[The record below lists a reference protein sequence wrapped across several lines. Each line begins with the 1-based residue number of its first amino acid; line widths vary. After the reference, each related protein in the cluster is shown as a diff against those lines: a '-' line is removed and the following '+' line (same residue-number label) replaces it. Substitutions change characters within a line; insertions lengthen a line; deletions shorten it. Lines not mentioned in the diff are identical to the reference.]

1 MEVITTCS
9 PKNFDFVRSLGAK
22 HVFDYNDE
30 NVAQKIKEAVPGL
43 KYVFDTIGN
52 SSSSSIASQSLDRC
66 GGQLCTVRPGKGNT
80 ENVPK
85 WTRVTDVLVWTAFL
99 KEHQYGHF
107 RWPMPQL
114 LRDGKIKPNNVKL
127 FDGGL
132 GSVTEGFQQY
142 RDGKISGYKIV
153 YSMW

>member
-1 MEVITTCS
+1 MFS
-9 PKNFDFVRSLGAK
+9 RSWSTDGVLQIIEEDHLLVAALFAK
-22 HVFDYNDE
+22 
-30 NVAQKIKEAVPGL
+30 
-43 KYVFDTIGN
+43 
-52 SSSSSIASQSLDRC
+52 
-66 GGQLCTVRPGKGNT
+66 
-80 ENVPK
+80 
-85 WTRVTDVLVWTAFL
+85 
-99 KEHQYGHF
+99 
-107 RWPMPQL
+107 MPQL